1 MMPVEFWAILVAG
14 IIAIILLQAFIKPA
28 VLITNLI
35 IKSGI
40 GFALLV
46 IFNFLGGIASLALP
60 FNPATIL
67 IAGFLGIPG
76 LMFLTYL
83 QYIIR

>member
-1 MMPVEFWAILVAG
+1 MSTGLWVILVIG

-28 VLITNLI
+28 VLIVNLVV
-35 IKSGI
+35 KSGI
-40 GFALLV
+40 GIALIV

-60 FNPATIL
+60 FNPATVL

-76 LMFLTYL
+76 LMLLTYL
-83 QYIIR
+83 QYILQ

>member
-1 MMPVEFWAILVAG
+1 MSTGLWVILVIG

-28 VLITNLI
+28 VLIVKLVV
-35 IKSGI
+35 KSGI
-40 GFALLV
+40 GIALIV

-60 FNPATIL
+60 FNPATVL

-76 LMFLTYL
+76 LMLLTYL
-83 QYIIR
+83 QYILQ